1 MKVKSTSAIMA
12 FIAATFFGLQTVN
25 AQTGSWK
32 LAGNNLAGTE
42 KLGSTNNA
50 ALKFFTSNKTR
61 MTLTGTGSLG
71 INTSAPKA
79 ILHVFKG
86 SAGTIADFSSP
97 SLVVENST
105 NNYINLRSPNVSESG
120 ILFGN
125 PAGGSADGGI
135 IYNSSG
141 NLNGLQFRTN
151 GNIIKMVV
159 TNGGSVGIGTTTPS
173 ARLDL
178 GNPGEEVG
186 LFMSKS
192 GNNNGVQFI
201 KTSTTS
207 STATLSVA
215 TDGFGEAILANSA
228 NGNGIFAQTFNSGAF
243 AGFFSGN
250 VFATGNYQSSDE
262 KLKQNIRDFTSAMGI
277 INKLHPKLYQF
288 KKEGNYR
295 LMNLPQGDHYGL
307 IAQEVEKVLPNLVKD
322 TKFDTRLAKHEQT
335 ESSSPAD
342 EVDFKALNYTE
353 LIPILIKAMQEQDAK
368 IESLTQLVNKLQGSQ
383 ISSVSQSI
391 AVNTASLSSASLDQ
405 NIPNPLTNS
414 TSIRYSIP
422 AGSSKALLII
432 TDNNGNTVK
441 QVLLNS
447 SSNGSVNI
455 ETSTLSSGTYS
466 YTLIVDGKTIET
478 KKMVIVR

>member
-12 FIAATFFGLQTVN
+12 FIAATLFGLQTVN

-50 ALKFFTSNKTR
+50 ALKFITSNRTR

-86 SAGTIADFSSP
+86 SAGTITDFSSP

-135 IYNSSG
+135 IYNSSS

-201 KTSTTS
+201 KTGTTS
-207 STATLSVA
+207 SLQH
-215 TDGFGEAILANSA
+215 GRFLIL
-228 NGNGIFAQTFNSGAF
+228 
-243 AGFFSGN
+243 
-250 VFATGNYQSSDE
+250 DW
-262 KLKQNIRDFTSAMGI
+262 
-277 INKLHPKLYQF
+277 
-288 KKEGNYR
+288 
-295 LMNLPQGDHYGL
+295 
-307 IAQEVEKVLPNLVKD
+307 
-322 TKFDTRLAKHEQT
+322 
-335 ESSSPAD
+335 
-342 EVDFKALNYTE
+342 
-353 LIPILIKAMQEQDAK
+353 
-368 IESLTQLVNKLQGSQ
+368 
-383 ISSVSQSI
+383 
-391 AVNTASLSSASLDQ
+391 
-405 NIPNPLTNS
+405 
-414 TSIRYSIP
+414 
-422 AGSSKALLII
+422 
-432 TDNNGNTVK
+432 
-441 QVLLNS
+441 
-447 SSNGSVNI
+447 
-455 ETSTLSSGTYS
+455 
-466 YTLIVDGKTIET
+466 
-478 KKMVIVR
+478 